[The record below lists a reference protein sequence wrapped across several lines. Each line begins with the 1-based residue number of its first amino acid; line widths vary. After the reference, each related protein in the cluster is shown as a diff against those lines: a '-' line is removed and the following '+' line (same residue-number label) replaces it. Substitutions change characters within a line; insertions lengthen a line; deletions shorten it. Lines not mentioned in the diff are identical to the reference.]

1 MSATTRDEPHGNLDA
16 LRKWMRDGT
25 IIAGIIVLVIFPG
38 IIGRFVHLAQVDL
51 VIDEKEK
58 TLTIKAHQDAV
69 ALASNVSDLATQAQA
84 LKDEVAQGRGA
95 DPGGLAARI
104 ASLADQANTLST
116 KTQNLLA
123 TQQQAAGVLDAG
135 AVPSDGW
142 MYLGKVDGPK
152 PTAWSG
158 TPNIAASAPVDLAG
172 HEYAAAGNVFIRAN
186 QPVPANPQPGFR
198 ARQKVR
204 GVVRGGQ
211 TVLIDQVEVDPALGG
226 GFALW
231 ATVRQTGG

>member
-1 MSATTRDEPHGNLDA
+1 VSATTSTEPHGNLDA

-69 ALASNVSDLATQAQA
+69 ALANNVSDLATQAQA
-84 LKDEVAQGRGA
+84 LKDEVAGRSGDA
-95 DPGGLAARI
+95 SGLATKI

-123 TQQQAAGVLDAG
+123 TQQQAAGVLDTS

-152 PTAWSG
+152 ASSWQGSA
-158 TPNIAASAPVDLAG
+158 NIAASTPADLVG
-172 HEYAAAGNVFIRAN
+172 HEFPVVDNVFIRTN
-186 QPVPANPQPGFR
+186 QPAPPNPQAGFR

-211 TVLIDQVEVDPALGG
+211 TVLIDQVEVDPAIGG

-231 ATVRQTGG
+231 AMVRQTGG